1 MAKLGWQIDGPETG
15 PLLVM
20 GSSLGTTR
28 AMWRKQ
34 VAPLSRHLRV
44 LRYDH
49 RGHGES
55 AVPAGSYTLDDLGAD
70 LLELLD
76 AVAPGER
83 VHYAGLSLGGM
94 VGMWL
99 AIHAPERLGRL
110 ALVCTSAHM
119 PPPENWTTRAETVL
133 NEGMEA
139 IADVGVGRWFTPAF
153 AAESPEVVA
162 EARAMLTAT
171 SPVGYAGCCAAI
183 AVMDQRVE
191 LSQIGAPTLVV
202 SALDDPSA
210 PPDHGQVIARAIPGS
225 RFEVIPGAHISAF
238 ESADIVTGLLLDH
251 FAGATTDSATTD
263 NAAPDSAA
271 TGSTAT
277 GSVTPDNGATGSA
290 ATDNGATDGEST
302 SGVVA

>member
-1 MAKLGWQIDGPETG
+1 MAELGWQVDGPGEG

-28 AMWRKQ
+28 AMWRNQ

-55 AVPAGSYTLDDLGAD
+55 AVPPGPYALDDLGTD

-99 AIHAPERLGRL
+99 AIHAPERVGRL

-119 PPPENWTTRAETVL
+119 PPPETWTTRAESVL
-133 NEGMEA
+133 TEGMEA
-139 IADVGVGRWFTPAF
+139 IADVGIGRWFTPAF
-153 AAESPEVVA
+153 AEQSPDVVA
-162 EARAMLTAT
+162 EARDMLTGT
-171 SPVGYAGCCAAI
+171 PPIGYAGCCAAVG
-183 AVMDQRVE
+183 AMDQRAE
-191 LSQIGAPTLVV
+191 LAKISAPTLVV
-202 SALDDPSA
+202 SAVDDPST
-210 PPDHGQVIARAIPGS
+210 PPDHGRVIADAVPGS
-225 RFEVIPGAHISAF
+225 RFEVIPGAHIAAF

-251 FAGATTDSATTD
+251 FAGATI
-263 NAAPDSAA
+263 
-271 TGSTAT
+271 
-277 GSVTPDNGATGSA
+277 
-290 ATDNGATDGEST
+290 
-302 SGVVA
+302 